1 MRATKQ
7 IHHDCVQK
15 LRAIET
21 SPIFMAVLGS
31 LLDENW
37 TTPSISELR
46 ITRGD
51 RLLGRSVGEVD
62 FKAFHCAKRGLIRNI
77 HRLARVAELDGDE
90 LGYLLGKVAGIRG
103 IN

>member
-15 LRAIET
+15 LQAIET

-37 TTPSISELR
+37 TTPNISELR
-46 ITRGD
+46 ITRD
-51 RLLGRSVGEVD
+51 ERLLGRSVGEAD

-77 HRLARVAELDGDE
+77 HRLAAVAELDGDE
-90 LGYLLGKVAGIRG
+90 LGYLLGKVACIRG